1 MNDDVYRKLCTVMAQ
16 RGGRY
21 PGMDIPEFY
30 DLAQELFIPQEA
42 AVIASLPREPSTAGK
57 IAEGM
62 SGDEREIGTVL
73 EAMAN
78 KGLCSSFEQDG
89 KRYYVAVPFV
99 PGIFEF
105 QFMRGTKT
113 DRDRKLAQLIHSYK
127 KAVDAAR
134 GPQTVT
140 FPGSRVIPVEKTIQV
155 GSKVHTYDQV
165 SSYIDRYDP
174 IAVTTCFC
182 RHEGKLLDEKNDCGK
197 PDDVCMQFG
206 LGAKFV
212 IERGMGRRVSKEE
225 AKEVLRRS
233 EEAGLVHASLNTQ
246 EIDFLCNCCPC
257 HCGIIL
263 QTALR
268 QPKPGKA
275 LFSGFQP
282 RFDPDLCTTCE
293 TCVDRCPAKALTLR
307 ENVPEVNMDRCF
319 GCGICSTGCPAEAV
333 VLEGR
338 PGAPEPP
345 MNRKALRQA
354 MESQK

>member
-1 MNDDVYRKLCTVMAQ
+1 MNDDRYRKLCAAMAQ

-30 DLAQELFIPQEA
+30 DLARELFTPREASVAAALPRKPSTEGTIAQEMGEDEKEIA
-42 AVIASLPREPSTAGK
+42 AV
-57 IAEGM
+57 
-62 SGDEREIGTVL
+62 L
-73 EAMAN
+73 ETMAD

-89 KRYYVAVPFV
+89 KRYYIPVPFV

-113 DRDRKLAQLIHSYK
+113 DRDRRLARLIHSYK

-134 GPQTVT
+134 GPEAVT

-174 IAVTTCFC
+174 ISVTTCFC

-206 LGAKFV
+206 SGATFV
-212 IERGMGRRVSKEE
+212 IERGMGRRVNKEE
-225 AKEVLRRS
+225 AKEILRRS

-257 HCGIIL
+257 HCAIIL

-282 RFDPDLCTTCE
+282 RFDPDLCTVCE

-319 GCGICSTGCPAEAV
+319 GCGICATGCPAEAL
-333 VLEGR
+333 VLEER

>member
-257 HCGIIL
+257 HCAIIL

>member
-1 MNDDVYRKLCTVMAQ
+1 MDDGVYRKLCAAMAQ

-21 PGMDIPEFY
+21 PGMDIPEFH
-30 DLAQELFIPQEA
+30 DLARELFTPQEA
-42 AVIASLPREPSTAGK
+42 AVGASLPRKPSTAGA
-57 IAEGM
+57 IAQEMG
-62 SGDEREIGTVL
+62 EEEKEIAAVL
-73 EAMAN
+73 ETMAD

-113 DRDRKLAQLIHSYK
+113 DRDRRLAQLIHSYK

-257 HCGIIL
+257 HCAIIL

-333 VLEGR
+333 VLEER